1 MNAFSVDLS
10 GDSSTTTLPLVSV
23 IMPAYNAEKY
33 VLEAIRSIF
42 DQDYEP
48 VEVLLVDDGSRD
60 GTVER
65 VRRETPQVQII
76 RQANA
81 GVAAARNTGL
91 RHARGEL
98 ICFLDADD
106 GWFPG
111 KLMAQVDYLQQY
123 PEVGL
128 VFHRWWVWKPDET
141 GAYIGPLG
149 LPVPVPGEIDPVRSG
164 WIYPQLLLDCIVHTS
179 TVMMRRQVFEE
190 IGFFDITLIVGEDYD
205 YWLRVSRKYKID
217 KLTGVYSFYREA
229 AGSLTK
235 TPKSENYGYHIIK
248 RAMDQWGLSAPD
260 GSSGISQAVAR
271 QRLAK
276 LAFNYG
282 YGHYCCGSPHLA
294 RQAFA
299 ISLRHNPLNLKAVI
313 FFLISTVL
321 IPRNLLRTIVF

>member
-1 MNAFSVDLS
+1 MSEVDQWLLREGR
-10 GDSSTTTLPLVSV
+10 GDRVQQAPLVSV
-23 IMPAYNAEKY
+23 IMPAYNAELY
-33 VLEAIRSIF
+33 VLEAVRSVL

-48 VEVLLVDDGSRD
+48 VEILLIDDGSTD
-60 GTVER
+60 NTVEW
-65 VRRETPQVQII
+65 VRREAPQVKVVQ
-76 RQANA
+76 QANA

-91 RHARGEL
+91 RCARGEL

-106 GWFPG
+106 GWLPG
-111 KLMAQVDYLQQY
+111 KLTAQVNYLQRH

-141 GAYIGPLG
+141 GAYIRPLE
-149 LPVPVPGEIDPVRSG
+149 LLVPVPGEIDPARSG

-179 TVMMRRQVFEE
+179 TVMMRREMFEKT
-190 IGFFDITLIVGEDYD
+190 GFFDTTLLVGEDYD

-235 TPKSENYGYHIIK
+235 MPKSENYGYRVIK

-271 QRLAK
+271 QRLTK
-276 LAFNYG
+276 LAFDYG
-282 YGHYCCGSPHLA
+282 YGHYCYGSPYLA
-294 RQAFA
+294 KQAFA
-299 ISLRHNPLNLKAVI
+299 ISLRHNPLNFKAMV
-313 FFLISTVL
+313 FFLVL
-321 IPRNLLRTIVF
+321 TFRFLSVKFL